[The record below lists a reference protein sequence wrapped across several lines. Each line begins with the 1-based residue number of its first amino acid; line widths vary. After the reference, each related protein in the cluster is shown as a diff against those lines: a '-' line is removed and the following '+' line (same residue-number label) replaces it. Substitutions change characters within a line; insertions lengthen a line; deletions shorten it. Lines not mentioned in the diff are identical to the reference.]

1 MRGGAAGVVGYRTAK
16 GVRAAQALALAA
28 AGAAAALGGAARA
41 EEAAGAVG
49 AGAAAQ
55 VSGVTVTGA
64 RQPLDEDTGLA
75 TALTTVRDTPQAISV
90 IDQAQLKAQG
100 INTLEQALR
109 NVPGI
114 TIAIGEGGTLNGDQF
129 KIRGFD
135 AKDDVYVDGL
145 RDFGAYTRDSFAYE
159 EVQVLKGPSGAMF
172 GRGTTGGAI
181 NTLSKQPKRED
192 FGSVDLYGG
201 NGDYGRAL
209 ADVNRR
215 LGETSALR
223 LNLMATS
230 AGVVDRDLV
239 YSRRWGAALSVG
251 YGLGT
256 DTSVVATYLH
266 QHDHRRPDYGIV
278 VVQRPGDLIALPAS
292 EYGVGVA
299 RSSFLGFRNDVD
311 RSDADMLT
319 VRFSHKASQALSFT
333 SDFRYGVYSR
343 YFQYTT
349 LDTCAAA
356 CTAALFDGNP
366 ATEAFGGIGGSSPYQ
381 MDAWGLQNISTA
393 RLDAPLGRFRNQAIL
408 GIDLSKQVND
418 KTFLA
423 YTLPAGIT
431 TRPAVPHPIVNPDP
445 NFPPGYGVFN
455 PIPGQNLVCPATGN
469 CTTNVTGSTVFT
481 NVAGTGTWKSRG
493 ESVDAGVFLTD
504 RLWLTDQLSVIG
516 SIRFDRYTAKL
527 DTTLYSGAAAPPGG
541 LKAPA
546 NLTSPR
552 VSVVFEPDAGQTW
565 YASWGRSQTPQG
577 TSIVGA
583 GTALTITAQ
592 DLAPEDSEIY
602 EAGAKLTVPGTRLL
616 ATASIFR
623 ISKDNALQVD
633 PATGFLQAQSGER
646 QLVKGVELG
655 LSGKVAQMW
664 TVSAGYSYLDARIE
678 QSFANCTVPTSTTG
692 TPTNIV
698 CPAGVTAAI
707 PVLNPVAVGQ
717 QVVFVPK
724 HSASLYSTYDLS
736 EWIDGLQV
744 GGDVTYQSKLFLA
757 YVARSV
763 SYADPATLTAARI
776 AEVPESVTLDAFA
789 SLSRGPY
796 RLSINA
802 YNLTDRLNY
811 TQVFANRAIPAP
823 GRTVIVALGVR
834 F

>member
-1 MRGGAAGVVGYRTAK
+1 MRRGAAGVVGYRTAK
-16 GVRAAQALALAA
+16 GPRAAQALALAA
-28 AGAAAALGGAARA
+28 GAAAALGGTARA
-41 EEAAGAVG
+41 DEAAV
-49 AGAAAQ
+49 GAAAQ

-64 RQPLDEDTGLA
+64 RRPLDEDTGLA

-181 NTLSKQPKRED
+181 NTLSKQPKLAD
-192 FGSVDLYGG
+192 FGAVDLYAGA
-201 NGDYGRAL
+201 GDYGRAL

-251 YGLGT
+251 FGLGT
-256 DTSVVATYLH
+256 DTSVVASYLH

-278 VVQRPGDLIALPAS
+278 VVQRPGELTALPAS
-292 EYGVGVA
+292 EYGVGVE

-311 RSDADMLT
+311 RTDADIFT
-319 VRFSHKASQALSFT
+319 VRVSHQASARLSFT
-333 SDFRYGVYSR
+333 SDTRYGVYSR

-349 LDTCAAA
+349 LDQCTAA
-356 CTAALFDGNP
+356 CTTALFDGNP
-366 ATEAFGGIGGSSPYQ
+366 ATEATGGIGGASPYA

-393 RLDAPLGRFRNQAIL
+393 RLDAPLGRFRNQAIV

-423 YTLPAGIT
+423 YTLPPGIS
-431 TRPAVPHPIVNPDP
+431 TRPAMPHPIVNPDP
-445 NFPPGYGVFN
+445 NFPAGYGVFD
-455 PIPGQNLVCPATGN
+455 PIPGQTLSCPATGN
-469 CTTNVTGSTVFT
+469 CTTNVLGPTVFS
-481 NVAGTGTWKSRG
+481 NVAGTGIWKSRG

-504 RLWLTDQLSVIG
+504 RLWLTEELSVIG
-516 SIRFDRYTAKL
+516 SVRFDRYTAKL
-527 DTTLYSGAAAPPGG
+527 EQTLYTGAASPPGG
-541 LKAPA
+541 LKVPS

-552 VSVVFEPDAGQTW
+552 VSLVFEPDAGQTW

-583 GTALTITAQ
+583 GAALTISAQ
-592 DLAPEDSEIY
+592 DLAPEDSEIL

-616 ATASIFR
+616 ATASVFR

-655 LSGKVAQMW
+655 LTGKVSPNW
-664 TVSAGYSYLDARIE
+664 TVSAGYTYLDARIE
-678 QSFANCTVPTSTTG
+678 QSFANCTVPTSTAG

-698 CPAGVTAAI
+698 CPAGVTTAI
-707 PVLNPVAVGQ
+707 PVANPVAVGQ

-757 YVARSV
+757 YTARSV

-796 RLSINA
+796 RLSINV
-802 YNLTDRLNY
+802 YNLADRLNY
-811 TQVFANRAIPAP
+811 TQVFANRAVPAA
-823 GRTVIVALGVR
+823 GRTVIVSLGAR